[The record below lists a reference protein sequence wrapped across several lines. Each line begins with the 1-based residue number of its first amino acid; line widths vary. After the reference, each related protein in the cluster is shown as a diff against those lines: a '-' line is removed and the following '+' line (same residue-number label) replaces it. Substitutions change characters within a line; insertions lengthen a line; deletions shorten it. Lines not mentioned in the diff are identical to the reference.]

1 MNDPAFDVESNVVS
15 SVRWLSRLSET
26 SIRRLIFV
34 SSGGTVYGLPQSEAI
49 GESHPTNPVN
59 SYGITKLAIEKYVTM
74 YASMYGIDY
83 LILRPSNV
91 YGEGQRLQIGQGVIG
106 VLIDR
111 ALRRQ
116 ELEVWGTGDTLR
128 DYIYVADFVAA
139 VRSLWSY
146 AGPHHIFNVSS
157 GKGHSVTNILEILR
171 RQLSHLPEVR
181 YTPARSFDVPV
192 NVLDSSLLR
201 AETGWE
207 PRLGLE
213 QGVERVIQWLRNE
226 GLAKRYSESPK

>member
-1 MNDPAFDVESNVVS
+1 
-15 SVRWLSRLSET
+15 
-26 SIRRLIFV
+26 
-34 SSGGTVYGLPQSEAI
+34 VYGLPQAELI
-49 GESHPTNPVN
+49 GESHPTNPIN

-74 YASMYGIDY
+74 YASMYCIDY

-91 YGEGQRLQIGQGVIG
+91 YGEGQHLHTGQGVVG
-106 VLIDR
+106 VLVDR
-111 ALRRQ
+111 ALRGQ
-116 ELEVWGTGDTLR
+116 QLEIWGTGECLR
-128 DYIYVADFVAA
+128 DYIYIADFIAA
-139 VRSLWSY
+139 IRSLWSY
-146 AGPHHIFNVSS
+146 SGPHRIFNLSS
-157 GKGHSVTNILEILR
+157 GKGYSVANIIEILR

-201 AETGWE
+201 CETGWE

-226 GLAKRYSESPK
+226 RLG